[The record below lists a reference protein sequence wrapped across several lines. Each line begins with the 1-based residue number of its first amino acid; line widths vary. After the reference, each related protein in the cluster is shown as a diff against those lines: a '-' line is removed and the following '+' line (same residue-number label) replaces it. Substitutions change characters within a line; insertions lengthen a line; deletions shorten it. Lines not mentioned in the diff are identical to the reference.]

1 MEIIQQPEKYSPH
14 YSRYRETIRKSQK
27 KYYDNNVEKL
37 KKHVRDYY
45 HNNPE
50 YREKKII
57 QMREYRARK
66 KAERLAQ
73 QSRVMQPLAVS

>member
-1 MEIIQQPEKYSPH
+1 METIQQQKKYIPH
-14 YSRYRETIRKSQK
+14 YSRYRETICKSQK
-27 KYYDNNVEKL
+27 KYYDNNAEKL

-45 HNNPE
+45 KNNTE

-73 QSRVMQPLAVS
+73 QSRVIQPLAA